1 MRDTTWNN
9 LTSSGELVLSAGWH
23 DIEMRFGEGGG
34 GVGPNWNGPTGGEL
48 VTNFTDGTPAAV
60 GIQTDTTITFD
71 ANTSFD
77 GTGDLIGT
85 DNMQKYFA
93 PKDNGSQNMF
103 RVASVASGGD
113 VNVSANATL
122 IAGGVS
128 DLVNLTLNGG
138 SNVNLSATSAHSG
151 SAIRLAGNGDPGAVN
166 NLNLSANNTLNVHQ
180 MSVAEGTIFNKNGA
194 GTLRIAPLA
203 GVPTNAFVN
212 AHDFANDSQVR
223 VNAGRF
229 IVDSVGGTGLGTVSV
244 ASGATLGGS
253 GTITGAASIAS
264 GGHIAPGDGVGTL
277 GLGGL
282 SLTSS
287 LLDIEGSA
295 AGVDKIK
302 INSDGT
308 ADVFSLTGN
317 NIITL
322 SDLGGVASGDYILID
337 YNNLAPIANA
347 DTFFSI
353 ANPAAFT
360 GLLASIVNDTAN
372 QDIVLRLTGPGG
384 NEAQWNVDASGS
396 WGLASNWVPQTVPDG
411 VGAIASF
418 LGKIT
423 APRTVTLD
431 GNRTVKNLNFDN
443 ANTYTIAG
451 GSGGTLTLQGGGT
464 ITVTNGSHEISAPI
478 ALSGAVSKAGSG
490 TLTISGPQTNAAG
503 SALNVDGGVVN
514 LNSNAGTAGNAAASP
529 LTVNINGSG
538 ARVNLGANQDLTGL
552 SVNFGNAGT
561 QTLDLAS
568 PAGAGQFH
576 SVTVYAANLA
586 AAKAALYNALV
597 NANAAG
603 AVDPLDGITDSG
615 LHSGAKIGLAQLG
628 SAIVVRSTRI
638 GDLNLDNAV
647 TISDF
652 IDLASNFN
660 TIGTATW
667 QEGDLNYDRSVTISD
682 FIDLASNFNGTYSAD
697 GVNSPDVETIASFAS
712 SLGVDPSIIG
722 SAVPEPGTL
731 SLLAVGAMGLMSRRR
746 RKA

>member
-1 MRDTTWNN
+1 
-9 LTSSGELVLSAGWH
+9 
-23 DIEMRFGEGGG
+23 
-34 GVGPNWNGPTGGEL
+34 
-48 VTNFTDGTPAAV
+48 
-60 GIQTDTTITFD
+60 
-71 ANTSFD
+71 
-77 GTGDLIGT
+77 
-85 DNMQKYFA
+85 
-93 PKDNGSQNMF
+93 
-103 RVASVASGGD
+103 
-113 VNVSANATL
+113 
-122 IAGGVS
+122 
-128 DLVNLTLNGG
+128 
-138 SNVNLSATSAHSG
+138 
-151 SAIRLAGNGDPGAVN
+151 
-166 NLNLSANNTLNVHQ
+166 
-180 MSVAEGTIFNKNGA
+180 
-194 GTLRIAPLA
+194 
-203 GVPTNAFVN
+203 
-212 AHDFANDSQVR
+212 
-223 VNAGRF
+223 
-229 IVDSVGGTGLGTVSV
+229 
-244 ASGATLGGS
+244 
-253 GTITGAASIAS
+253 
-264 GGHIAPGDGVGTL
+264 
-277 GLGGL
+277 
-282 SLTSS
+282 
-287 LLDIEGSA
+287 
-295 AGVDKIK
+295 
-302 INSDGT
+302 
-308 ADVFSLTGN
+308 VFSLTGN

-353 ANPAAFT
+353 ANPAGFA

-396 WGLASNWVPQTVPDG
+396 WGLATNWVPQTVPDG
-411 VGAIASF
+411 VGAIADF

-431 GNRTVKNLNFDN
+431 GNRTVMNLNFDN
-443 ANTYTIAG
+443 ANKYTIAG
-451 GSGGTLTLQGGGT
+451 GSGGTLTINAGT
-464 ITVTNGSHEISAPI
+464 INVTSGSHEISAPI
-478 ALSGAVSKAGSG
+478 ALTGTVTKAGPG

-503 SALNVDGGVVN
+503 SSLTVNAGVVN
-514 LNSNAGTAGNAAASP
+514 LNSNAGTPGSAAASP
-529 LTVNINGSG
+529 LTLNISGSG
-538 ARVNLGANQDLTGL
+538 ARVNLGANQDLTAL
-552 SVNFGNAGT
+552 NVNFGNAGT

-586 AAKAALYNALV
+586 AAKAALYNAIV

-628 SAIVVRSTRI
+628 STIVVRSTRI

-731 SLLAVGAMGLMSRRR
+731 SLLAIGAMGLMSRRR